1 MDEIPWKTKFRIKYH
16 SKLIHF
22 QSFLNLLS
30 HRGIYDKYLI
40 MLQVGVEKTFRFS
53 SLVFITFPFY
63 LLVYIFQHNTRQIS
77 NKNKSWIERN

>member
-1 MDEIPWKTKFRIKYH
+1 
-16 SKLIHF
+16 
-22 QSFLNLLS
+22 
-30 HRGIYDKYLI
+30 
-40 MLQVGVEKTFRFS
+40 MLQVGVEKTFRFI